1 MADDND
7 KKIYITCKKC
17 DVGYWVK
24 WADEDAEP
32 TTCPFCGF
40 DTSIDEED
48 AIFENEEEEDNWN

>member
-7 KKIYITCKKC
+7 KKIYITCKNC
-17 DVGYWVK
+17 DVVLLGK
-24 WADEDAEP
+24 WEDDDAEP
-32 TTCPFCGF
+32 TTCLGA

>member
-1 MADDND
+1 M
-7 KKIYITCKKC
+7 YISCKNC

-24 WADEDAEP
+24 WSDDDAEP
-32 TTCPFCGF
+32 NTCPFCGF